1 MNNFFKIAIYCILI
15 FLINLKNASADN
27 FSTKLN
33 NIFGKITEESNSILN
48 KTLDS
53 FSSIMNELDQAIDE
67 EIASLK
73 SSEEEESKIDIQD
86 KMDSIRIHLEDI
98 TNLKK
103 KESSASNFTIISK
116 SKKDYRIKIDEVL
129 EEIEPILFDGEVV
142 NYASRI
148 REIRKNIKDFET
160 QKVRLNEKFVFAP
173 EKESLLKSSKKEI
186 KNEIKKI
193 DRLIKKSYKLI
204 DELEFDLKRKM
215 HKLGIKLTREQIRV
229 MTTRIDGDDL
239 SRSFAIFDVT
249 KQISETLSKIM
260 TENSFSG
267 TATVKYYGTYVV
279 MSEILGFSQRRYIEK
294 IEDTYLPALDKIEK
308 NIKDAIEFAETSI
321 KGAKTE
327 QSKKILKSNIK
338 SNEFTM
344 KVLGQYRNILI
355 NQMKSLQN
363 ALERTKEQI
372 TVAYSTYD
380 TAANS
385 ANLVNLI
392 NQTQDS
398 FNKIMNMQLPNIV
411 PFENKELEIKFLE
424 ISDQLVQSTE
434 S

>member
-1 MNNFFKIAIYCILI
+1 MNNFFKIATYCILI

-148 REIRKNIKDFET
+148 REIRQNIKDFET

-193 DRLIKKSYKLI
+193 DRLIYK
-204 DELEFDLKRKM
+204 
-215 HKLGIKLTREQIRV
+215 
-229 MTTRIDGDDL
+229 
-239 SRSFAIFDVT
+239 
-249 KQISETLSKIM
+249 
-260 TENSFSG
+260 
-267 TATVKYYGTYVV
+267 
-279 MSEILGFSQRRYIEK
+279 
-294 IEDTYLPALDKIEK
+294 
-308 NIKDAIEFAETSI
+308 TS
-321 KGAKTE
+321 
-327 QSKKILKSNIK
+327 
-338 SNEFTM
+338 
-344 KVLGQYRNILI
+344 
-355 NQMKSLQN
+355 
-363 ALERTKEQI
+363 
-372 TVAYSTYD
+372 
-380 TAANS
+380 
-385 ANLVNLI
+385 
-392 NQTQDS
+392 
-398 FNKIMNMQLPNIV
+398 
-411 PFENKELEIKFLE
+411 
-424 ISDQLVQSTE
+424 
-434 S
+434 

>member
-1 MNNFFKIAIYCILI
+1 MKKFFQLI
-15 FLINLKNASADN
+15 FFYIVISFCNYQYVFADN

-73 SSEEEESKIDIQD
+73 SAEEEESKIDIQD

-98 TNLKK
+98 TDLKK

-148 REIRKNIKDFET
+148 REIRQNIKDFET

>member
-1 MNNFFKIAIYCILI
+1 MRIISGKFKGRKIYNPTDNITRPLKDRVRESIFNIIEHSKEMNFD
-15 FLINLKNASADN
+15 LINSNVLDLYSGVGSFGLECLSRGAKQVYFFEKYIPALK
-27 FSTKLN
+27 
-33 NIFGKITEESNSILN
+33 IL
-48 KTLDS
+48 K
-53 FSSIMNELDQAIDE
+53 
-67 EIASLK
+67 
-73 SSEEEESKIDIQD
+73 
-86 KMDSIRIHLEDI
+86 
-98 TNLKK
+98 
-103 KESSASNFTIISK
+103 
-116 SKKDYRIKIDEVL
+116 
-129 EEIEPILFDGEVV
+129 
-142 NYASRI
+142 
-148 REIRKNIKDFET
+148 KNIKTLGYEDGCEII
-160 QKVRLNEKFVFAP
+160 
-173 EKESLLKSSKKEI
+173 ES
-186 KNEIKKI
+186 
-193 DRLIKKSYKLI
+193 
-204 DELEFDLKRKM
+204 
-215 HKLGIKLTREQIRV
+215 
-229 MTTRIDGDDL
+229 
-239 SRSFAIFDVT
+239 DV
-249 KQISETLSKIM
+249 
-260 TENSFSG
+260 
-267 TATVKYYGTYVV
+267 
-279 MSEILGFSQRRYIEK
+279 EK

-363 ALERTKEQI
+363 ALDRTKEQI

>member
-1 MNNFFKIAIYCILI
+1 MNKSFQLFFFFILI
-15 FLINLKNASADN
+15 SFSNLQNAIGDD

-53 FSSIMNELDQAIDE
+53 FSSIINELDQAIDD

-73 SSEEEESKIDIQD
+73 TEDKEELKIDIQD

-98 TNLKK
+98 TDLKK

-148 REIRKNIKDFET
+148 REIRQNIKDFET

-173 EKESLLKSSKKEI
+173 EKETLLKSSKKEI
-186 KNEIKKI
+186 KKEIKKI

-215 HKLGIKLTREQIRV
+215 HKLGINLTREQIRV
-229 MTTRIDGDDL
+229 MTTRIDGDEL

-249 KQISETLSKIM
+249 KQISKTLSKIM
-260 TENSFSG
+260 TENAFSG

-279 MSEILGFSQRRYIEK
+279 MSEILGFAQRRYIEK
-294 IEDTYLPALDKIEK
+294 IEDIYLPSLDKIEK
-308 NIKDAIEFAETSI
+308 NIIDAIEFAEDSI
-321 KGAKTE
+321 KEAKTN
-327 QSKKILKSNIK
+327 QSKKILNSNIK
-338 SNEFTM
+338 SNKFTL

-398 FNKIMNMQLPNIV
+398 FNKIMNMQLPNII
-411 PFENKELEIKFLE
+411 PFQNKELEIKFLE

>member
-1 MNNFFKIAIYCILI
+1 MKKFFQLI
-15 FLINLKNASADN
+15 FFYIVISFCNFQYVFADN

-98 TNLKK
+98 TDLKK

-148 REIRKNIKDFET
+148 REIRQNIKDFET

-229 MTTRIDGDDL
+229 MTTRIDGDEL

>member
-1 MNNFFKIAIYCILI
+1 MKKLFQLI
-15 FLINLKNASADN
+15 FFYIVISFCNFQYVFADN

-73 SSEEEESKIDIQD
+73 SAEEEESKIDIQD

-98 TNLKK
+98 TDLKK

-229 MTTRIDGDDL
+229 MTTRIDGDEL

-363 ALERTKEQI
+363 ALDRTKEQI

>member
-1 MNNFFKIAIYCILI
+1 
-15 FLINLKNASADN
+15 
-27 FSTKLN
+27 
-33 NIFGKITEESNSILN
+33 
-48 KTLDS
+48 
-53 FSSIMNELDQAIDE
+53 
-67 EIASLK
+67 
-73 SSEEEESKIDIQD
+73 
-86 KMDSIRIHLEDI
+86 
-98 TNLKK
+98 
-103 KESSASNFTIISK
+103 
-116 SKKDYRIKIDEVL
+116 
-129 EEIEPILFDGEVV
+129 
-142 NYASRI
+142 
-148 REIRKNIKDFET
+148 
-160 QKVRLNEKFVFAP
+160 
-173 EKESLLKSSKKEI
+173 
-186 KNEIKKI
+186 
-193 DRLIKKSYKLI
+193 
-204 DELEFDLKRKM
+204 
-215 HKLGIKLTREQIRV
+215 

-363 ALERTKEQI
+363 ALDRTKEQI

>member
-1 MNNFFKIAIYCILI
+1 MKKLFQLI
-15 FLINLKNASADN
+15 FFYIVISFCNFQYVFADN

-363 ALERTKEQI
+363 ALDRTKEQI

>member
-1 MNNFFKIAIYCILI
+1 MKKFFQLI
-15 FLINLKNASADN
+15 FFYIVISFCNYQYVFADN

-98 TNLKK
+98 TDLKK

-148 REIRKNIKDFET
+148 REIRQNIKDFET

-229 MTTRIDGDDL
+229 MTTRIDGDEL

-363 ALERTKEQI
+363 ALDRTKEQI

>member
-1 MNNFFKIAIYCILI
+1 MKKLFQLI
-15 FLINLKNASADN
+15 FFYVVISFCNFQYVFADN

>member
-1 MNNFFKIAIYCILI
+1 MKKFFQLI
-15 FLINLKNASADN
+15 FFYIVISFCNFQYVFADN

-73 SSEEEESKIDIQD
+73 SAEEEESKIDIQD

-98 TNLKK
+98 TDLKK

-363 ALERTKEQI
+363 ALDRTKEQI

>member
-1 MNNFFKIAIYCILI
+1 MKKFFQLI
-15 FLINLKNASADN
+15 FFYIVISFCNYQYVFADN

-73 SSEEEESKIDIQD
+73 SAEEEESKIDIQD

-98 TNLKK
+98 TDLKK

-148 REIRKNIKDFET
+148 REIRQNIKDFET

-229 MTTRIDGDDL
+229 MTTRIDGDEL

>member
-1 MNNFFKIAIYCILI
+1 MKKFFQLI
-15 FLINLKNASADN
+15 FFYIVISFCNYQYVFADN

-98 TNLKK
+98 TDLKK

-148 REIRKNIKDFET
+148 REIRQNIKDFET

-215 HKLGIKLTREQIRV
+215 HKLGINLTREQIRV
-229 MTTRIDGDDL
+229 MTTRIDGDEL

>member
-1 MNNFFKIAIYCILI
+1 MNNFFKIATYCILI

-308 NIKDAIEFAETSI
+308 NIKDTIEFAETSI

-363 ALERTKEQI
+363 ALGRTKEQI

-424 ISDQLVQSTE
+424 ISDQLVQTTE

>member
-1 MNNFFKIAIYCILI
+1 MNKFFQLVFFFIIVSFSNLQTVIA
-15 FLINLKNASADN
+15 DD

-53 FSSIMNELDQAIDE
+53 FSSIINELDQAIDD

-73 SSEEEESKIDIQD
+73 TEDEEELKIDIQD

-98 TNLKK
+98 TDLKK

-148 REIRKNIKDFET
+148 REIRQNIKDFET

-186 KNEIKKI
+186 KKEIKKI

-215 HKLGIKLTREQIRV
+215 HKLGINLTREQIRV
-229 MTTRIDGDDL
+229 MTTRIDGDEL

-249 KQISETLSKIM
+249 KQISKTLSKIM
-260 TENSFSG
+260 TENAFSG

-279 MSEILGFSQRRYIEK
+279 MSEILGFAQR
-294 IEDTYLPALDKIEK
+294 
-308 NIKDAIEFAETSI
+308 
-321 KGAKTE
+321 
-327 QSKKILKSNIK
+327 
-338 SNEFTM
+338 
-344 KVLGQYRNILI
+344 
-355 NQMKSLQN
+355 
-363 ALERTKEQI
+363 
-372 TVAYSTYD
+372 
-380 TAANS
+380 
-385 ANLVNLI
+385 
-392 NQTQDS
+392 
-398 FNKIMNMQLPNIV
+398 
-411 PFENKELEIKFLE
+411 
-424 ISDQLVQSTE
+424 
-434 S
+434 

>member
-1 MNNFFKIAIYCILI
+1 MKKLFQLI
-15 FLINLKNASADN
+15 FFYVVISFCNFQYVFADN

-73 SSEEEESKIDIQD
+73 SAEEEESKIDIQD

-98 TNLKK
+98 TDLKK

-308 NIKDAIEFAETSI
+308 NINDAIEFAETSI

>member
-1 MNNFFKIAIYCILI
+1 MKKFFQLI
-15 FLINLKNASADN
+15 FFYIVISFCNYQYVFADN

-73 SSEEEESKIDIQD
+73 SAEEEESKIDIQD

-98 TNLKK
+98 TDLKK

-148 REIRKNIKDFET
+148 REIRQNIKDFET

-229 MTTRIDGDDL
+229 MTTRIDGDEL

-363 ALERTKEQI
+363 ALDRTKEQI

>member
-1 MNNFFKIAIYCILI
+1 MKKFFQLI
-15 FLINLKNASADN
+15 FFYIVISFCNFQYVFADN

-53 FSSIMNELDQAIDE
+53 FSSIMNELDRAIDE

-363 ALERTKEQI
+363 ALDRTKEQI

>member
-1 MNNFFKIAIYCILI
+1 MKKFFQLI
-15 FLINLKNASADN
+15 FFYIVISFCNYQYVFADN

-73 SSEEEESKIDIQD
+73 SAEEEESKIDIQD

-148 REIRKNIKDFET
+148 REIRQNIKDFET

-229 MTTRIDGDDL
+229 MTTRIDGDEL

-385 ANLVNLI
+385 ANLVSLI
-392 NQTQDS
+392 N
-398 FNKIMNMQLPNIV
+398 
-411 PFENKELEIKFLE
+411 
-424 ISDQLVQSTE
+424 
-434 S
+434 

>member
-1 MNNFFKIAIYCILI
+1 MKKFFQLI
-15 FLINLKNASADN
+15 FFYIVISFCNYQYVFADN

-73 SSEEEESKIDIQD
+73 SAEEEESKIDIQD

-98 TNLKK
+98 TDLKK

-229 MTTRIDGDDL
+229 MTTRIDGDEL

-363 ALERTKEQI
+363 ALDRTKEQI

>member
-1 MNNFFKIAIYCILI
+1 MKKLFQLI
-15 FLINLKNASADN
+15 FFYVVISFCNFQYVFADN

-363 ALERTKEQI
+363 ALDRTKEQI